1 MESYE
6 SGSQSNS
13 NRERVAI
20 VTGGTRGMGLAIS
33 KSLAEKGV
41 KVLAVY
47 RSDVASAKDAEN
59 ELKNISPDVEIMQA
73 DAGFQADAE
82 KIATFAGERWDR
94 IDILVN
100 NAGIFDFAFLE
111 EMTEEFFDRMYR
123 NNLKSMVFM
132 MKAVL
137 PWMKKNNFGRI
148 VNASSISGKLA
159 DVGLIAYACAKIG
172 VDMLTR
178 ISAAELAPYGIT
190 VNAYAPGIIFTEM
203 TREMIETRG
212 DQQVKQIPASR
223 FGKSEEVSGLVTF
236 LCSEEAAYITGEIIG
251 VDGGMMKV
259 QNPYRAYEFA
269 KKI

>member
-1 MESYE
+1 M
-6 SGSQSNS
+6 
-13 NRERVAI
+13 
-20 VTGGTRGMGLAIS
+20 
-33 KSLAEKGV
+33 GV
-41 KVLAVY
+41 KH
-47 RSDVASAKDAEN
+47 
-59 ELKNISPDVEIMQA
+59 
-73 DAGFQADAE
+73 F
-82 KIATFAGERWDR
+82 FA
-94 IDILVN
+94 
-100 NAGIFDFAFLE
+100 
-111 EMTEEFFDRMYR
+111 
-123 NNLKSMVFM
+123 
-132 MKAVL
+132 
-137 PWMKKNNFGRI
+137 WMKKNHFGRI

-212 DQQVKQIPASR
+212 DQQVKQIPAWR

-236 LCSEEAAYITGEIIG
+236 LCSEKAAYITGEIIG

-269 KKI
+269 KNR

>member
-1 MESYE
+1 MENHG
-6 SGSQSNS
+6 SGSQSNL
-13 NRERVAI
+13 NREQVAI
-20 VTGGTRGMGLAIS
+20 VTGGTRGMGFAIS
-33 KSLAEKGV
+33 KNLAKMGV

-47 RSDVASAKDAEN
+47 RSDVDSAKKAED
-59 ELKNISPDVEIMQA
+59 ELKKIGLDVEIMQA
-73 DAGFQADAE
+73 DVGLQSEAE
-82 KIATFAGERWDR
+82 KIAEFAGNRWNR

-111 EMTEEFFDRMYR
+111 EMTEDFFDRMYR

-132 MKAVL
+132 MKAVI
-137 PWMKKNNFGRI
+137 PWMKTHNFGRI

-159 DVGLIAYACAKIG
+159 DVGLIAYACAKVG

-212 DQQVKQIPASR
+212 DKQVKQIPAGR
-223 FGKSEEVSGLVTF
+223 FGKSEEVAGLVTF
-236 LCSEEAAYITGEIIG
+236 LCSEEASYITGEVIG

-259 QNPYRAYEFA
+259 QNPDRAYEFVG
-269 KKI
+269 KI

>member
-1 MESYE
+1 MATNEKTN
-6 SGSQSNS
+6 GNH
-13 NRERVAI
+13 ERVAI

-33 KSLAEKGV
+33 KNLAQKGM

-47 RSDVASAKDAEN
+47 HSDVAAAKVAEN
-59 ELKNISPDVEIMQA
+59 ELKQISPNVEILQA
-73 DAGFQADAE
+73 DVGFQADAE
-82 KIATFAGERWDR
+82 KIAAYAGERWNR
-94 IDILVN
+94 IDMLVN
-100 NAGIFDFAFLE
+100 NAGVFDFAFLE

-123 NNLKSMVFM
+123 TNLKSMIFM

-137 PWMKKNNFGRI
+137 PWMKKHHFGRI

-159 DVGLIAYACAKIG
+159 DVGLIAYACAKNG

-212 DQQVKQIPASR
+212 DRQVEQIPARR

-236 LCSEEAAYITGEIIG
+236 LCSEEAAYITGEVIG

-259 QNPYRAYEFA
+259 QNPYRAYEFVQ
-269 KKI
+269 KR